1 MGVSWCW
8 LVHYECQMASLGWA
22 QRHSLAEKG
31 ARVKA
36 LSSPQE
42 KAASCC
48 TSPCLNKCVH
58 FFAVDE
64 KITETNQGLH
74 SFWMLRLKSCYTN
87 SRSVHQHQRSAI
99 LHPRPLFFF
108 LQARG
113 E

>member
-1 MGVSWCW
+1 M
-8 LVHYECQMASLGWA
+8 
-22 QRHSLAEKG
+22 
-31 ARVKA
+31 
-36 LSSPQE
+36 
-42 KAASCC
+42 
-48 TSPCLNKCVH
+48 H

-108 LQARG
+108 TGTRRVVAQKRHGLLKQQGPAIHAHAAMPKVAPSSLG
-113 E
+113 